1 MLSLSEIGVAFLS
14 DGLLHMDFCRQRHDA
29 SLLALLWSLEEEN
42 DHVYA

>member
-1 MLSLSEIGVAFLS
+1 LS
-14 DGLLHMDFCRQRHDA
+14 DANLNMDFFSQRHDA